1 MAVGVKL
8 QAGNSLAPAWS
19 LGLRFLGEGERA
31 APSPPVSMGS
41 PPFVTWRLWTPE
53 WSVGRWLGIECGH
66 MSNTKWDLPIS
77 GLGCWLGSGEKA
89 KTGGG
94 SRAWG
99 FMRTSASIFF
109 LLLVYPVS
117 ISSRSLEHPPAPHF
131 PPFFSCP
138 APFPSRAGPSRT
150 SPIVSCRASME
161 SWKSRRWLLVLTS
174 GSYKWWLIEKAPKG
188 WSPEQLC
195 WKNGPVQAPAAN
207 FQMWGAEAAEDSPQQ
222 CGLNL
227 YFLCLLGGT
236 PWLGSD
242 FQIWRWISGQPMS
255 PVK

>member
-109 LLLVYPVS
+109 SFLFIQSRFLLGALNTPPPP
-117 ISSRSLEHPPAPHF
+117 IS
-131 PPFFSCP
+131 PPFFHAQLLSP
-138 APFPSRAGPSRT
+138 AGLVLAEPLPLCLAGLPWRVGRAAGGFW
-150 SPIVSCRASME
+150 C
-161 SWKSRRWLLVLTS
+161 LLLALTS
-174 GSYKWWLIEKAPKG
+174 GG
-188 WSPEQLC
+188 
-195 WKNGPVQAPAAN
+195 
-207 FQMWGAEAAEDSPQQ
+207 
-222 CGLNL
+222 
-227 YFLCLLGGT
+227 
-236 PWLGSD
+236 
-242 FQIWRWISGQPMS
+242 
-255 PVK
+255 

>member
-1 MAVGVKL
+1 MGFADFGLGVL
-8 QAGNSLAPAWS
+8 AGQW
-19 LGLRFLGEGERA
+19 GEGKDGRGFQG
-31 APSPPVSMGS
+31 MGIH
-41 PPFVTWRLWTPE
+41 E
-53 WSVGRWLGIECGH
+53 NICI
-66 MSNTKWDLPIS
+66 N
-77 GLGCWLGSGEKA
+77 
-89 KTGGG
+89 
-94 SRAWG
+94 
-99 FMRTSASIFF
+99 FF

-195 WKNGPVQAPAAN
+195 WKNGPVQAPAVN

-236 PWLGSD
+236 PCLGSD